1 MNEFGS
7 FDVDSLLLGNDVSI
21 HSLINGCVCCDL
33 NNDLVNQLK
42 QLIDQTDTSHILIEE
57 TGLAHPFEIYSAC
70 QDPTIIKMFMNQQ
83 LLVL

>member
-21 HSLINGCVCCDL
+21 HSLINRMSDL

-42 QLIDQTDTSHILIEE
+42 QLIDQTDTSHILIEA

-70 QDPTIIKMFMNQQ
+70 QDPTIIKCS
-83 LLVL
+83 

>member
-1 MNEFGS
+1 MRKITIIMNEFGS

-42 QLIDQTDTSHILIEE
+42 QLIDQTDTSHILIENNWFSAS
-57 TGLAHPFEIYSAC
+57 LEIYSAC
-70 QDPTIIKMFMNQQ
+70 QDPTIIKCS
-83 LLVL
+83 

>member
-21 HSLINGCVCCDL
+21 HSLINGAYRDL

-42 QLIDQTDTSHILIEE
+42 QLIDQTDTSHILIEA

-70 QDPTIIKMFMNQQ
+70 QDPTIIKCS
-83 LLVL
+83 

>member
-21 HSLINGCVCCDL
+21 HSLINGAYRDL

-42 QLIDQTDTSHILIEE
+42 QLIDQTDTSHILIEA